1 MRKLALGLGAAVA
14 GAAVWWRV
22 HPSPCPYGQRFW
34 VEAPHPLI
42 TRRRLAEALEPNAGE
57 TMLEIGPGTGYY
69 SLSVAQALAPAGALH
84 ILDIQ
89 QGMLDHTSRLAR
101 EAGIDNI
108 EPALGDAQELPY
120 GDATFDAA
128 FLVTTLGEIPDQDR
142 ALAELRRVVK
152 PGGRLVVGELVGDPH
167 MVTPRALRARA
178 ERAGW
183 HWVRRVGP
191 PIGYFAVAR

>member
-1 MRKLALGLGAAVA
+1 MGLGAAVV

-42 TRRRLAEALEPNAGE
+42 TRRRLAEALKPTAGE

-69 SLSVAQALAPAGALH
+69 SLPVAQALAPAGVLH
-84 ILDIQ
+84 VLDIQ
-89 QGMLDHTSRLAR
+89 QEMLDHTSRLAG

-120 GDATFDAA
+120 GDAMFDAA
-128 FLVTTLGEIPDQDR
+128 FLITTLGEIADQDR
-142 ALAELRRVVK
+142 ALAELRRVVT
-152 PGGRLVVGELVGDPH
+152 PGGRLVGGELIGDPH
-167 MVTPRALRARA
+167 MVTARALRARV
-178 ERAGW
+178 EQAGW
-183 HWVRRVGP
+183 QWVSRLGP